1 MESNVVVLETPE
13 LQKTIEEINDEI
25 EPKIFNHYLGIE
37 NKPRELSL
45 PEIYDIF
52 NADPKKKAQFDY
64 ISTKP
69 KTTHSK
75 ESKIKAIEA
84 ELLSIQKALEKGEQ
98 NEPNYSRFYSETVE
112 LEKRL
117 EKIKDKSL
125 IVSKKHVFPKSGNIS
140 SLNFANSYNDDV
152 SYELSL
158 TDIEEKTKFSR
169 LENKVRELEYVV
181 GA

>member
-1 MESNVVVLETPE
+1 
-13 LQKTIEEINDEI
+13 
-25 EPKIFNHYLGIE
+25 
-37 NKPRELSL
+37 
-45 PEIYDIF
+45 
-52 NADPKKKAQFDY
+52 
-64 ISTKP
+64 
-69 KTTHSK
+69 
-75 ESKIKAIEA
+75 
-84 ELLSIQKALEKGEQ
+84 LEKGEQ